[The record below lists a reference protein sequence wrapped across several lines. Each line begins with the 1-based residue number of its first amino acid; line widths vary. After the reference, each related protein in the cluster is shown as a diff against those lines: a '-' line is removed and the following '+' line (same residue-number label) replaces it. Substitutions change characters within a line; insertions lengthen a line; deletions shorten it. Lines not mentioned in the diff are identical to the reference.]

1 MFALPPGQ
9 TEREEREREREE
21 ERGDR
26 ERLRKKEGTKQT
38 ALLAIAGGGNC
49 RRSRASK
56 DVRNLLSHNT
66 YAVYNPIIRIEQTL
80 FPIIESI
87 HTAC

>member
-1 MFALPPGQ
+1 MLSLPDRQ
-9 TEREEREREREE
+9 RERRERERKRG